1 MRTQM
6 IDYGLLD
13 WETDPL
19 KSDFHFSPLTAKIQD
34 LENSE
39 ENGKVWLDIGAW
51 LMGSS
56 KC

>member
-34 LENSE
+34 LENSG